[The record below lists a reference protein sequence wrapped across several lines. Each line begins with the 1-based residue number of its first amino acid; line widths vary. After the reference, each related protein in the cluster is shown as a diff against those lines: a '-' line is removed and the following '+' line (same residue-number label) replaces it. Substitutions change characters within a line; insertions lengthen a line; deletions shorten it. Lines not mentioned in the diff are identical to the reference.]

1 MKSTRDIKRKINSI
15 KSTQKITKAMKMVAA
30 AKLRRAQEAFNAS
43 KPYANNIKKIAM
55 HLCSAIEDDLHPF
68 LTSEKIGKT
77 LVVLVASD
85 RGLCGAFNSNVVK
98 SFSNFSKEK
107 YKKEI
112 DVLTIGKSGFD
123 SVKNRGFIVPYK
135 LINFGGKITYSDAKS
150 IGEFVRK
157 GFIDNSYSEVYII
170 YNEFRNVAYQVP
182 VIFKLLPMD
191 ISEGEEVFINYIYE
205 PSPEQLLDEL
215 LKRYVDFTIYNKLL
229 ESTVGEHGS
238 RMAAMENA
246 TKNAGEMIDRY
257 VLYYNKARQAAITM
271 ELLDIVN
278 CSEALNK

>member
-15 KSTQKITKAMKMVAA
+15 RSTQKITKAMKMVSA
-30 AKLRRAQEAFNAS
+30 AKLRKAQVAFNAT
-43 KPYANNIKKIAM
+43 KPYAKSIKNIAM
-55 HLCSAIEDDLHPF
+55 HLCGAIEDDMHPF
-68 LTSEKIGKT
+68 FKKGKSDRT
-77 LVVLVASD
+77 LIVLVTSD

-215 LKRYVDFTIYNKLL
+215 LKRYIDFTIYNKLL

-257 VLYYNKARQAAITM
+257 ILYYNKARQAAITM